1 MKKSILFLLLLGL
14 FLPMLATAQEIN
26 LTPVPKQITMRT
38 GKLVL
43 PQSFTIETGSLSEEH
58 CYEARKFA
66 KHITAVTGFA
76 VEVKSESSD
85 ALIKMSLN
93 ESNDELG
100 AEGYTLNISSDKIEI
115 SANEA
120 SGFYFAFQTIKK
132 LLPAC
137 VMAGV
142 KDSCVTE
149 YSLPQL
155 SIVDAPRFEYRG
167 FMLDVARHYFEVDEI
182 KRMIDVMSYYKM
194 NRFHWHIVD
203 DQGWRIQIDKYP
215 KLTSVGSKRSNS
227 WSVDPTYGGYYINE
241 PYGPYFYTKEE
252 AKDIVAYA
260 KERHIEIIPEIEFP
274 GHACAALAAY
284 PEFSCSPNGSHS
296 VKVDGGVYADVFNV
310 GNPATLQFAKDV
322 LDEIIEIF
330 PYNQIHIGGDEC
342 PTSAWSGNEQC
353 LALMQKEGFSDIRE
367 LQSHFVRQLADY
379 LRQKQGDKSRN
390 VIMWNESLSAGGTNV
405 NLIKGTEGTLMCWES
420 GKVQSSALQAAQLGM
435 NAIITPIGPYY
446 INRKQSTDP
455 GEPTGA
461 GSGTDDVRST
471 YNYVPV
477 PDNVPVG
484 LRQNYIG
491 IQGTFWTEHVQSN
504 YLLEYLA
511 LPRLIAIAETGWTPA
526 NKKNFDDFCR
536 RITADTLLLNYN
548 NYEYGR
554 HFINKGGSN
563 SDKVMPQSSTDS
575 EKHWYRIVTGATDN
589 RAGKCIELLREG
601 APQIGTGNAQ
611 ANRLWNGT
619 VAAESDAAYDYQQ
632 WAFMED
638 PNNAG
643 KYALVCKAKPN
654 GSVNSTPTASNNT
667 ARWDYDDSKRH
678 YDFILGE
685 AVYTKNGDYYRYSI
699 RSQKAAA
706 GMYMNFAGP
715 GQNNSINMWSDP
727 NDGNGGVWELQPM
740 ENKSEPIAID
750 YPKQGTT
757 VRIANNVERF
767 ANWRLI
773 DNGRNY
779 VTAEAAEYAADVWEI
794 VSATEG
800 ADGQSVTLRN
810 LATGRYISSNSY
822 PLALGTSAAIL
833 KNVYNTRTNDF
844 SIKAGDNGAIYPM
857 PEKAVANAHTLNVGG
872 IYPQGS
878 AWVYEPV
885 YQITYDC
892 YDNQGK
898 AIGEYHCSAPQGAPY
913 SCAAPTLK
921 NMKIVGYGNDGS
933 SQAPAYDSLDSHK
946 KVKVV
951 YEKSAYNITLRYI
964 EKGGGIIKIDELSCP
979 IGESI
984 TLPAD
989 NPEYYQAIDVEGGNE
1004 TLTPTSDVT
1013 LTNTYSLDG
1022 FCGFRA
1028 IGEPVKKVETG
1039 KSYLLFNNKNENA
1052 RNGYLYANNN
1062 GANIMT
1068 DNGAASG
1075 SPAYIWTIEKSSG
1088 DYVKVHN
1095 EYGLYIPE
1103 LTKGA
1108 ANKASTIGGNYTFTA
1123 ADDGTQSV
1131 KSSNGLYWNGNDDHT
1146 FTGWTDAHPFI
1157 AFEYYVEPYF
1167 EVTTEYIDEDNNEL
1181 HSTDVRYIKA
1191 GEMHTVIPQPIENYA
1206 VKEIQGA
1213 TSEAQRVV
1221 SNMNIVITYASNPT
1235 AIQEIT
1241 TEKNSDDAIYN
1252 LQGVRIN
1259 KPQRGIYI
1267 QRGKK
1272 IFVK

>member
-1 MKKSILFLLLLGL
+1 MRKCLLLLLFIGL
-14 FLPMLATAQEIN
+14 LLPVQTVAEEIN
-26 LTPVPKQITMRT
+26 LTPTPMQITMST
-38 GKLVL
+38 GKLAL
-43 PQSFTIETGSLSEEH
+43 PSSFTIATGSLDEKDS
-58 CYEARKFA
+58 YEAQKFA
-66 KHITAVTGFA
+66 NDLTAVTGFS
-76 VEVKSESSD
+76 VNVKKESSD
-85 ALIKMSLN
+85 ALIKMSQYN
-93 ESNDELG
+93 GKEELG
-100 AEGYTLNISSDKIEI
+100 TEGYTLNITDKIEI

-120 SGFYFAFQTIKK
+120 AGFYFAFQTIKK

-142 KDSCVTE
+142 KDESVKE
-149 YSLPQL
+149 YTLPKL

-167 FMLDVARHYFEVDEI
+167 FMLDVSRHYFDTKEI
-182 KRMIDVMSYYKM
+182 KRMLDVMSYYKM
-194 NRFHWHIVD
+194 NRFHWHLVD
-203 DQGWRIQIDKYP
+203 DQGWRIEIDKYP
-215 KLTSVGSKRSNS
+215 KLTTVGATRSNS
-227 WSVDPTYGGYYINE
+227 WNVDPVYGGYYTNE

-252 AKDIVAYA
+252 AKEIVAYA
-260 KERHIEIIPEIEFP
+260 KERHIEVVPEIEFP

-284 PEFSCSPNGSHS
+284 PEFSCTPNGSHS
-296 VKVDGGVYADVFNV
+296 VKVDGGVYSDVFNV
-310 GNPATLQFAKDV
+310 ANPATLQFAKDV

-330 PYNQIHIGGDEC
+330 PYNEIHIGGDEC
-342 PTSAWSGNEQC
+342 PTSAWSNNAEC
-353 LALMQKEGFSDIRE
+353 LTLMQKKGFSDIRE
-367 LQSHFVRQLADY
+367 LQSNFVRQLADY
-379 LRQKQGDKSRN
+379 VRQKEGDKNRN

-405 NLIKGTEGTLMCWES
+405 ELIEGTEGTLMCWET

-435 NAIITPIGPYY
+435 NCIITPIGPYY

-455 GEPTGA
+455 DEPAVA
-461 GSGTDDVRST
+461 GYGSDDVRST

-491 IQGTFWTEHVQSN
+491 VQGTFWTEHVQSTH
-504 YLLEYLA
+504 LLEYLA

-554 HFINKGGSN
+554 HFINKGSN
-563 SDKVMPQSSTDS
+563 SNKVMPQSSTDS

-601 APQIGTGNAQ
+601 APQIGTGNAK

-619 VAAESDAAYDYQQ
+619 VAAEGEAAYDYQQ

-654 GSVNSTPTASNNT
+654 GSVNSTPTAANNT

-727 NDGNGGVWELQPM
+727 NDGNGGVWELRPM
-740 ENKSEPIAID
+740 ESNSEPIAIE

-767 ANWRLI
+767 NNWRLI
-773 DNGRNY
+773 DNGGNY
-779 VTAEAAEYAADVWEI
+779 VTAEATEYAADVWEI
-794 VSATEG
+794 VSATES

-822 PLALGTSAAIL
+822 PLALGTNAATL

-844 SIKAGDNGAIYPM
+844 SIKAGENGAIYPM
-857 PEKAVANAHTLNVGG
+857 PDKAVANAHTLNVGG

-898 AIGEYHCSAPQGAPY
+898 SIGEYHCSAPQNAPY
-913 SCAAPTLK
+913 SCVAPTLK
-921 NMKIVGYGNDGS
+921 NMKIVGYGEDGN
-933 SQAPAYDSLDSHK
+933 SQAPAYESLDRHK

-951 YEKSAYNITLRYI
+951 YEKNAYSITLRYI
-964 EKGGGIIKIDELSCP
+964 EEGGGIIKIEELSCP

-984 TLPAD
+984 TLPSD
-989 NPEYYQAIDVEGGNE
+989 ELEFYQASDTEGGNE
-1004 TLTPTSDVT
+1004 TLTPTSDVI
-1013 LTNTYSLDG
+1013 LTKTFRLDG

-1028 IGEPVKKVETG
+1028 IGEPVKKIEAG
-1039 KSYLLFNNKNENA
+1039 KSYLFFNNKNENS
-1052 RNGYLYANNN
+1052 RNGYLYANSN

-1068 DNGAASG
+1068 DNSAASG
-1075 SPAYIWTIEKSSG
+1075 TPAYIWNIEKSSG
-1088 DYVKVHN
+1088 DYLKVYN
-1095 EYGLYIPE
+1095 EYGLYIPQ

-1108 ANKASTIGGNYTFTA
+1108 ANKASSNGGDYTFSVA
-1123 ADDGTQSV
+1123 NDGTLSV
-1131 KSSNGLYWNGNDDHT
+1131 KCSNGFYWNGNSDHS

-1157 AFEYYVEPYF
+1157 AYEYYVEPYF
-1167 EVTTEYIDEDNNEL
+1167 EVSTEYVDENDNEL

-1191 GEMHTVIPQPIENYA
+1191 GEMYTVIAQPIENYA

-1213 TSEAQRVV
+1213 TSEAQKVV
-1221 SNMNIVITYASNPT
+1221 SNMNIVITYASSAT

-1241 TEKNSDDAIYN
+1241 TEKNSDKAIYT

-1259 KPQRGIYI
+1259 NPQRGIYI
-1267 QRGKK
+1267 QGGKK
-1272 IFVK
+1272 IFIR